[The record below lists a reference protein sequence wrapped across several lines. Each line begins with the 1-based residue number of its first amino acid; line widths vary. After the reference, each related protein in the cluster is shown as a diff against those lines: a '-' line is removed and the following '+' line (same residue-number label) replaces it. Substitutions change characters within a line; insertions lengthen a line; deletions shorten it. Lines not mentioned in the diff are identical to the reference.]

1 MSNVV
6 TKDARMELK
15 TTSALKQMLGSAA
28 ALVGQDLS
36 SFVLVSAEERA
47 MLLQRLRAGDTH
59 AEAAA
64 HVGCSAKSVQ
74 RLLQQTGGVP
84 RRIAMLTAVG

>member
-36 SFVLVSAEERA
+36 
-47 MLLQRLRAGDTH
+47 LRVKPGLR
-59 AEAAA
+59 
-64 HVGCSAKSVQ
+64 S
-74 RLLQQTGGVP
+74 TG
-84 RRIAMLTAVG
+84 

>member
-47 MLLQRLRAGDTH
+47 KAVLQEYQSLQLSSDEH
-59 AEAAA
+59 ARFLEAFDQPAKPTAA
-64 HVGCSAKSVQ
+64 LKN
-74 RLLQQTGGVP
+74 LM
-84 RRIAMLTAVG
+84 AMESLDERK

>member
-1 MSNVV
+1 MSATVV
-6 TKDARMELK
+6 KDARMELK

-47 MLLQRLRAGDTH
+47 KAVLADYQTLQLSSEEFIRFAAAFDKPAVPTEALRA
-59 AEAAA
+59 
-64 HVGCSAKSVQ
+64 
-74 RLLQQTGGVP
+74 LM
-84 RRIAMLTAVG
+84 AMESLDERE

>member
-15 TTSALKQMLGSAA
+15 TTSALKQMLASAA

-36 SFVLVSAEERA
+36 SFVLVSAEARAKAVLQDYQSLQLSSDEHARFLKAFDQPAQPNTALKNLMAMESLDER
-47 MLLQRLRAGDTH
+47 
-59 AEAAA
+59 
-64 HVGCSAKSVQ
+64 K
-74 RLLQQTGGVP
+74 
-84 RRIAMLTAVG
+84 